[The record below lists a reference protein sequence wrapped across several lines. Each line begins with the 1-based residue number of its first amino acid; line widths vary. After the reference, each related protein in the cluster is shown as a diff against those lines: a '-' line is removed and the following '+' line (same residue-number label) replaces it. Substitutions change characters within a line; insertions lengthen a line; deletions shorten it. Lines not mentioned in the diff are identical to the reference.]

1 MNKWIVYVDEVEHG
15 LQLLRPLVEAPG
27 QRQPVQWLL
36 VACPPRVTHH
46 VSKWVTH
53 SARESW
59 RGKWSEKLFAQLVPL
74 LKSAGDE
81 VLTLTGKANLIAQ
94 TDDLIRTHGAARV
107 LDARRPKFGQS
118 LPPITVSQNPPPQG
132 ALGMLSA
139 VTSAGLLVS
148 ID

>member
-1 MNKWIVYVDEVEHG
+1 M
-15 LQLLRPLVEAPG
+15 
-27 QRQPVQWLL
+27 
-36 VACPPRVTHH
+36 THH

-118 LPPITVSQNPPPQG
+118 LPPVTASQNPPPQG